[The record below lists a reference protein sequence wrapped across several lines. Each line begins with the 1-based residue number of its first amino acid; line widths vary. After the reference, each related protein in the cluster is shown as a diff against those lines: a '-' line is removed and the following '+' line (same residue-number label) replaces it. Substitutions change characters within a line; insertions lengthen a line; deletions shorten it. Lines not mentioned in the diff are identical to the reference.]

1 MSRWGGLMLLV
12 IVAALCVVAV
22 RHQNRL
28 YFVELQVRE
37 NRHTA
42 RQAEWGR
49 LMLEKATWVQ
59 RHNMLDIAGQRLAM
73 APPAARKI
81 VTLRMRGQE

>member
-1 MSRWGGLMLLV
+1 MLLV

-42 RQAEWGR
+42 RQAEWG
-49 LMLEKATWVQ
+49 
-59 RHNMLDIAGQRLAM
+59 G
-73 APPAARKI
+73 
-81 VTLRMRGQE
+81 